1 MDEQSLIVIL
11 QSIHHVLRAEKV
23 LKKTGTSF
31 DLIPVPRQISSDCG
45 MAVAV
50 NLRDKTS
57 VYEILRRA
65 KISIEALY
73 RRTGESFEEVC

>member
-1 MDEQSLIVIL
+1 MDEQNLIVIL

-23 LKKTGTSF
+23 LKKAGTSF
-31 DLIPVPRQISSDCG
+31 DLIPVPREISSDCG

-57 VYEILRRA
+57 VCENLSRA
-65 KISIEALY
+65 QISIEALY
-73 RRTGESFEEVC
+73 RRTGESFEEIC